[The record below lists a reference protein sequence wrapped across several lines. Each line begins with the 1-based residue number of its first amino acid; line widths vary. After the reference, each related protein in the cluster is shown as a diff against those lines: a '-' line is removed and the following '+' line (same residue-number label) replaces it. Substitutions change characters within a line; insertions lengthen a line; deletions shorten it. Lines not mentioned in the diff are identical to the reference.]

1 MKIAPQFCAFLDS
14 YHYLNLPHIGRLES
28 VSAVVNPL
36 TGEVDKRSV
45 RFTSDAGLKSDAEL
59 IAFISQNLKIDACIA
74 ESDLFCFCNSLKE
87 LLIQGFEA
95 EIPGIGFLHY
105 ESNRQLKFSGKS
117 IYNSVAQKIKK
128 KSAAILGSSF
138 WL

>member
-1 MKIAPQFCAFLDS
+1 MKIALQFRAFLDS
-14 YHYLNLPHIGRLES
+14 YHYLSLPHIGKLES

-36 TGEVDKRSV
+36 TGEVDKKSV
-45 RFTSDAGLKSDAEL
+45 RFISDPCINPDAEL
-59 IAFISQNLKIDACIA
+59 ISFISQNLNIDACIA

-95 EIPGIGFLHY
+95 EVPGIGFMHY

-117 IYNSVAQKIKK
+117 IYHSVAQKIRK
-128 KSAAILGSSF
+128 KSVVILGSSF